1 MKIRRIIDKILERAV
16 IILMGALVLDVLWQV
31 ASRYVLQKPSSF
43 TDELAGFLL
52 IWVGLLGAAWAAG
65 VKHHLAID
73 LLSQKLTPE
82 RRRYLDIVVNLLVMI
97 FALAVMV
104 IGGIWLVYTR
114 FYLGQISAA
123 MQIPIGYIYMVVPI
137 SGFLIMF
144 YSLDEIVR
152 LIKNPNADNI

>member
-1 MKIRRIIDKILERAV
+1 MKFRKILDKMLERAV

-31 ASRYVLQKPSSF
+31 ASRYLLQKPSSF

-65 VKHHLAID
+65 MKHHLAID
-73 LLSQKLTPE
+73 LLYQKLSPQ
-82 RRRYLDIVVNLLVMI
+82 RRRYLDIVINLMVML
-97 FALAVMV
+97 FALSVMV
-104 IGGIWLVYTR
+104 VGGIWLVYTR

-123 MQIPIGYIYMVVPI
+123 MQIPIGYVYMVVPL
-137 SGFLIMF
+137 SGFLIMYF
-144 YSLDEIVR
+144 NLYEIVR

>member
-1 MKIRRIIDKILERAV
+1 MKFRRILDKMLERAV

-31 ASRYVLQKPSSF
+31 ASRYLLQKPSSF

-65 VKHHLAID
+65 MKHHLAID
-73 LLSQKLTPE
+73 LLYQKLSPQ
-82 RRRYLDIVVNLLVMI
+82 RRRYLDIVINLMVML
-97 FALAVMV
+97 FALSVMV
-104 IGGIWLVYTR
+104 VGGIWLVYTR

-123 MQIPIGYIYMVVPI
+123 MQIPIGYVYMVVPL
-137 SGFLIMF
+137 SGFLIMYF
-144 YSLDEIVR
+144 NLYEIVR